1 MMGRKNKKH
10 EKEVI
15 EKVVVEPEPQP
26 EPIPEPPKVV
36 CKFNGS
42 SFVENSGE
50 ERMNNPEPEPVPD
63 GFDSLWACGS
73 YDSNEDVVRLFN
85 GLVRRGYVIANSDF
99 EYPRTGGVSVVYEIK
114 RR

>member
-26 EPIPEPPKVV
+26 EPIPEPP
-36 CKFNGS
+36 
-42 SFVENSGE
+42 
-50 ERMNNPEPEPVPD
+50 RPEPEPVPD